1 MVIALIAGI
10 GCGIGQFFLLRRA
23 LRPIAQ
29 GKNPS
34 AMLLLSQLPIPSVLL
49 LSCAMIDVVLLPFA
63 GGGFCGGLIV
73 SAVVNLLIEKKK
85 KD

>member
-1 MVIALIAGI
+1 MCI
-10 GCGIGQFFLLRRA
+10 RDR
-23 LRPIAQ
+23 
-29 GKNPS
+29 
-34 AMLLLSQLPIPSVLL
+34 LPIPIVLL